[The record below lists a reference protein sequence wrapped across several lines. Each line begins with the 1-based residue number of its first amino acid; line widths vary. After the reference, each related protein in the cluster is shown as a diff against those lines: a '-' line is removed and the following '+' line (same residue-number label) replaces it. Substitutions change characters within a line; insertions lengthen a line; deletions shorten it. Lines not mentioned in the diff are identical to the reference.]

1 MAKSTI
7 PLLLLLV
14 FFTSQASA
22 IGRKVGGRTPVQNVE
37 QNKGVQDLGRYCV
50 QEYNRLMQQKKCNGT
65 AKLLVFSQ
73 VVEAQTQVVS
83 GIDESGGV
91 RNPSCQNP
99 PIPIEECGS
108 CEPLDTIRRQLF
120 DTAPFYTFRLGRSRA
135 SVVELCVEEG
145 VEEGGK

>member
-37 QNKGVQDLGRYCV
+37 QNKEVQDLGRYCV
-50 QEYNRLMQQKKCNGT
+50 QEYNRLMQQKKGNGT
-65 AKLLVFSQ
+65 SKLLVFSQ

-83 GIDESGGV
+83 GIKYYLKIAAARRGGAPPNTFEAV
-91 RNPSCQNP
+91 VVVKPWMHSKELLNFAPSTP
-99 PIPIEECGS
+99 P
-108 CEPLDTIRRQLF
+108 T
-120 DTAPFYTFRLGRSRA
+120 YT
-135 SVVELCVEEG
+135 
-145 VEEGGK
+145 K